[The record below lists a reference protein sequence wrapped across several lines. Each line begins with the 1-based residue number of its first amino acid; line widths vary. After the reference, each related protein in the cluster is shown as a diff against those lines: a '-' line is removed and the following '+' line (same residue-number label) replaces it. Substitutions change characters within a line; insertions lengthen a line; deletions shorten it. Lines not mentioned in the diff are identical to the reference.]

1 MGNGPFKMKGS
12 PMQRNFGIGSPL
24 HDSEKLA
31 KARKD
36 VQDTKSTVKAYVEPG
51 EAKKAGTSIYEDKY
65 EGTGE
70 TRASRRAGRKIKKA
84 EKKISRAEEL
94 YAKGKTKR
102 AERKLKSAERKSS
115 KARKIISKRGEG
127 TTTRSVQE
135 KYKNDPR
142 YQD

>member
-1 MGNGPFKMKGS
+1 MAGPFKMKGS

-24 HDSEKLA
+24 HDNEKLA
-31 KARKD
+31 KAKKD

-51 EAKKAGTSIYEDKY
+51 EAKKAGTSIYEDTY

-70 TRASRRAGRKIKKA
+70 TRASRRAERKIKKA
-84 EKKISRAEEL
+84 EKKITKAEKL
-94 YAKGKTKR
+94 FAKGKTKR
-102 AERKLKSAERKSS
+102 AERKLKSAERKTS